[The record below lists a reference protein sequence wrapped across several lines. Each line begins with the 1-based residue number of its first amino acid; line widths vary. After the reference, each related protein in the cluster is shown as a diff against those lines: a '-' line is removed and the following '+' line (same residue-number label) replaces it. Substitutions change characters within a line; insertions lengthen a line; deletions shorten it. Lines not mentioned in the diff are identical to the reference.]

1 ESDEYMRKLQH
12 ALSNLSEIQRTTFLL
27 NRIDGKKHKEIASL
41 LGISQKAVEKRI
53 YGALKKLRK
62 TIKEI

>member
-1 ESDEYMRKLQH
+1 MRKLQH